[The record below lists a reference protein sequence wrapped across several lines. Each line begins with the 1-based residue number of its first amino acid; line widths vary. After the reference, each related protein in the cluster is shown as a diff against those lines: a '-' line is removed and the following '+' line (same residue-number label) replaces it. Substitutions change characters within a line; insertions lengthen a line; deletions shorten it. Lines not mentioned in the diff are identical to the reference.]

1 MCAVGDVVVLVAVDT
16 AEKKKVQKQTFYF
29 RGWVVVDADKRTVVV
44 VVAIYARRRLSTVQM

>member
-1 MCAVGDVVVLVAVDT
+1 MGDVVVLVAVDT

>member
-16 AEKKKVQKQTFYF
+16 AEKKKVQKQMFYF
-29 RGWVVVDADKRTVVV
+29 RGWVVVDVDKRTVVV